1 MSNLRIAELDFDTI
15 KTNLKT
21 FLQSQDQFTDY
32 DFEGSS
38 LSVLLDILAYNTHY
52 NAFLAN
58 MLMNEMFLDSSVKFS
73 SAVSIAKH
81 LGYTPR
87 SVRSSIASLN
97 LVVSN
102 PTNTPPTIYINKYTQ
117 FLSTINGA
125 SYTFSTIK
133 DYVAERSGATY
144 TFNNVEVVE
153 GTVSSFTYVVADPS
167 SEAKYEIPATNI
179 DTTTLTVS
187 VQNSVSDTTS
197 YVYNLATDIT
207 NKNSNSKIYFLELS
221 PLGKY
226 QFNFGDGIIGKQLS
240 EGNII
245 NITYLRSSG
254 TVTNVSS
261 TVSQSF
267 SLQGT
272 IAGSNDVV
280 ITTVSNSTGAKDAE
294 TINSI
299 KFNAPKVNAAKNRA
313 VTAEDYEA
321 LILANYSGAESVAV
335 WGGEDNDPPIYGK
348 VLVSLKPASGFSI
361 TQVVKD
367 NIKNNILKNKKI
379 IALDIDFVDPSY
391 IYVSSTSSVS
401 YDTSLTSVTQESLK
415 NSILSNI
422 TSFFSSNLNKF
433 NKKFY
438 YSKLI
443 KTITDTNSAIL
454 NVVTTIKLQRRLTPS
469 LGVKNSFIN
478 NNSVKF
484 RNPVKPTGIT
494 SSYFY
499 VTINGITSVGKIADL
514 PDDVPASV
522 VGTGTLR
529 VLSIF
534 NNSVLV
540 KNVGSINYSTGE
552 LVLSD
557 FTPTSYPTNVVDLRI
572 NAEIQEAYYNIEVAK
587 NEIILQDNTT
597 ALSTGGYNTGT
608 IINVTPVIE

>member
-58 MLMNEMFLDSSVKFS
+58 MLINEMFLDSAVKLS

-87 SVRSSIASLN
+87 SVRSSIATLN
-97 LVVSN
+97 LVVTN
-102 PTNTPPTIYINKYTQ
+102 PTNLPSTLYINRYTQ
-117 FLSTINGA
+117 FLSTINGV
-125 SYTFSTIK
+125 SYTFSTVK
-133 DYVAERSGATY
+133 DYVAERSGTTY
-144 TFNNVEVVE
+144 TFNNIEAVE
-153 GTVSSFTYVVADPS
+153 GVVSSFTFVVADPS

-207 NKNSNSKIYFLELS
+207 NKNNSSKIYFLELS

-226 QFNFGDGIIGKQLS
+226 QLSFGDGIIGKQLS

-267 SLQGT
+267 TLQGT
-272 IAGSNDVV
+272 IAGSSNVTV
-280 ITTVSNSTGAKDAE
+280 TTVSNSTGAKDAE
-294 TINSI
+294 TISSI
-299 KFNAPKVNAAKNRA
+299 KFNAPKVNAARNRA

-361 TQVVKD
+361 TQAVKD
-367 NIKNNILKNKKI
+367 NIKNNILNSKKI

-391 IYVSSTSSVS
+391 IYVSSSSSVS
-401 YDTSLTSVTQESLK
+401 YNTSLTSITQESLK

-422 TSFFSSNLNKF
+422 TSFFNSNLNKF

-443 KTITDTNSAIL
+443 KTVTDTNSAIL
-454 NVVTTIKLQRRLTPS
+454 NVVTTIKLQKRLTPT
-469 LGVKNSFIN
+469 LGVRNSYIN
-478 NNSVKF
+478 SNSVKF
-484 RNPVKPTGIT
+484 RNPIKPSGIT

-499 VTINGITSVGKIADL
+499 VTVNGVTSIGKISDL
-514 PDDVPASV
+514 PNDVPASI
-522 VGTGTLR
+522 VGTGILR
-529 VLSIF
+529 VLSIY
-534 NNSVLV
+534 NNAVLI

-557 FTPTSYPTNVVDLRI
+557 FTPASYPTNVVDLRI
-572 NAEIQEAYYNIEVAK
+572 NAEVQESYYNIEVAK
-587 NEIILQDNTT
+587 NEIILQDDTT
-597 ALSTGGYNTGT
+597 ILPTGGYFTGT
-608 IINVTPVIE
+608 VVNVTPVIE